1 MLRFFVSS
9 FVYYVF
15 SVFSL
20 LHLQMQRITREFTN
34 EIETEILLKTNVHIN
49 R

>member
-1 MLRFFVSS
+1 MLRYFVSS

-15 SVFSL
+15 SVLSL
-20 LHLQMQRITREFTN
+20 LHLQMQREFIN